1 MLQKIIYNCH
11 YLVVSIGHNPYVLLT
26 KYELEDALEKSKRR
40 PKFYALRLA
49 EKLFGLDVL
58 IKSTPYGIGGKAA
71 LNPVILDAIKCNKNL
86 FVKYV
91 DSKFS

>member
-1 MLQKIIYNCH
+1 
-11 YLVVSIGHNPYVLLT
+11 VSIGHNPYVLLT

-71 LNPVILDAIKCNKNL
+71 LNPVILDAIKCNENL
-86 FVKYV
+86 FVKYMYL

>member
-1 MLQKIIYNCH
+1 M
-11 YLVVSIGHNPYVLLT
+11 LLT

-71 LNPVILDAIKCNKNL
+71 LNPVILDAIKCKKTFLCNT
-86 FVKYV
+86 
-91 DSKFS
+91 